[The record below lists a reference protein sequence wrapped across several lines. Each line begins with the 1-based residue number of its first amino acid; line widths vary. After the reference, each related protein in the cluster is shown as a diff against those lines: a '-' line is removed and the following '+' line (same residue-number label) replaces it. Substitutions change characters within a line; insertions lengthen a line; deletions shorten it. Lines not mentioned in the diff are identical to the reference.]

1 MGYGGGEAVQRKEQ
15 QKQRGGKGKKKTKK
29 SERVSAI
36 EPEVG
41 SDGTCRGS
49 LSLLSQRACGSRPS
63 PSKCVYH

>member
-1 MGYGGGEAVQRKEQ
+1 MVEEKQFKGRNSKSKGEE
-15 QKQRGGKGKKKTKK
+15 KGKKKTKK